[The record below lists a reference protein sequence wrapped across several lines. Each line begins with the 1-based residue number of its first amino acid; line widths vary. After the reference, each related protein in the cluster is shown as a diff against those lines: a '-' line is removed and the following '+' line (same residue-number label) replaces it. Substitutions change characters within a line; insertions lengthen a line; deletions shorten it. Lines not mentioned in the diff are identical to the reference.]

1 MTILNKGRR
10 TIVPKWVMDVL
21 ELKPT
26 PDKKEKLLW
35 TLEGG
40 EIVVT
45 KGTQQ
50 SSFKKTKVTL
60 DGTAAVPKH
69 VREFLKLKSTPSKE
83 ETMMWIREGD
93 RVIVRRGNPV
103 PVPPSSSDSRKNAQ

>member
-1 MTILNKGRR
+1 M
-10 TIVPKWVMDVL
+10 

-40 EIVVT
+40 EVIVT

-50 SSFKKTKVTL
+50 SSFKKTKVTIN
-60 DGTAAVPKH
+60 GTAAVPKH
-69 VREFLKLKSTPSKE
+69 VREFLKLKPKVSKE
-83 ETMMWIREGD
+83 ETLTWIQRAD
-93 RVIVRRGNPV
+93 QVIVRRGRPL
-103 PVPPSSSDSRKNAQ
+103 SSLSC

>member
-1 MTILNKGRR
+1 MTTLSKGRR
-10 TIVPKWVMDVL
+10 TTVPKRVVEAL
-21 ELKPT
+21 GLRPT

-45 KGTQQ
+45 KGTPQ
-50 SSFKKTKVTL
+50 SSFKKTKLAT

-69 VREFLKLKSTPSKE
+69 VREFLKLESTLHKE
-83 ETMMWIREGD
+83 ETMIWVQKGDWI
-93 RVIVRRGNPV
+93 VVRKGIPRSGL
-103 PVPPSSSDSRKNAQ
+103 AG

>member
-1 MTILNKGRR
+1 M
-10 TIVPKWVMDVL
+10 

-26 PDKKEKLLW
+26 PDKKGKLLW
-35 TLEGG
+35 TQEGR

-50 SSFKKTKVTL
+50 SSFKKTRVAF

-69 VREFLKLKSTPSKE
+69 VREFLKLKSTLSKE
-83 ETMMWIREGD
+83 ETMVWIQKGD
-93 RVIVRRGNPV
+93 QVIVRKGKPN
-103 PVPPSSSDSRKNAQ
+103 SSPAC

>member
-1 MTILNKGRR
+1 ME
-10 TIVPKWVMDVL
+10 VL

-35 TLEGG
+35 TVEGD

-50 SSFKKTKVTL
+50 SSFKKTKVSVE
-60 DGTAAVPKH
+60 GTAAVPKH
-69 VREFLKLKSTPSKE
+69 AREFLKLKSKLSKE
-83 ETMMWIREGD
+83 ETTMWIQKGD
-93 RVIVRRGNPV
+93 QVIVRKGNPR
-103 PVPPSSSDSRKNAQ
+103 SSLAH